1 MSLNDKIMNDYKE
14 AFKAKDTIKKEIL
27 NYIIA
32 QMKYKK
38 IEIQKDLQDDDII
51 SVIKKEIKTRK
62 ESIDYL
68 QKVWNTEEIDLE
80 NSKIKIMESYLP
92 QMMPIEQLIE
102 LVKKI
107 MSELWITDKNK
118 QRWQIISAVMK
129 DHKWVVDWQVLNEI
143 INNI

>member
-68 QKVWNTEEIDLE
+68 QKV
-80 NSKIKIMESYLP
+80 
-92 QMMPIEQLIE
+92 
-102 LVKKI
+102 
-107 MSELWITDKNK
+107 
-118 QRWQIISAVMK
+118 
-129 DHKWVVDWQVLNEI
+129 
-143 INNI
+143 